1 MNNTKQISEIAI
13 LVALAVVL
21 EVVFTGLAAFIP
33 AMALP
38 YGGRISLSML
48 PLFIIAYRH
57 GFKYGVLGG
66 MVYGVLNLLL
76 DGVLWSP
83 WSLPLDYL
91 LAFGAIGL
99 GAFGKNLFG
108 ANFKGFVAVVLI
120 GSLGRYIFHVLSG
133 AWLFG
138 SYAGDYGFEN
148 VYLYSLAYNAYYLWS
163 SAALCI
169 VVGYFLLRR
178 INAERDLF

>member
-1 MNNTKQISEIAI
+1 MNQTKQISEVAI
-13 LVALAVVL
+13 LVSLAVVL
-21 EVVFTGLAAFIP
+21 EVVFTGLSAFMP
-33 AMALP
+33 WMQLP

-57 GFKYGVLGG
+57 GFKYGALGG

-91 LAFGAIGL
+91 LAFGSIGL
-99 GAFGKNLFG
+99 GAFGKTLFG
-108 ANFKGFVAVVLI
+108 ANIKGFIAVVFI
-120 GSLGRYIFHVLSG
+120 GSFFRYLFHVLSG

-138 SYAGDYGFEN
+138 AYAGDYGFEN
-148 VYLYSLAYNAYYLWS
+148 IYVYSLVYNAYYLWL
-163 SAALCI
+163 SALLCG
-169 VVGYFLLRR
+169 VVGIFLIKRL
-178 INAERDLF
+178 NQEQDLF